1 MILLVL
7 IVSLTMPV
15 DRGIGIFKF
24 LMVFFG
30 ILLVICL
37 SGIIFYLVQTGLYP
51 EQKEYNSVTK

>member
-24 LMVFFG
+24 LMAMFG
-30 ILLVICL
+30 VLLVICM
-37 SGIIFYLVQTGLYP
+37 SGIIFYLSKTGFYP
-51 EQKEYNSVTK
+51 PEMIRHGG